1 MKGALEPSVR
11 LWVFRIVTAIGVPLV
26 LVLSLEAGLRVVG
39 YGNPAAFTVR
49 CTVQGRPAY
58 CDNDRFTWQFFP
70 PGAFRLPPAFAIP
83 AAKPPGTFRI
93 FIVGESAAQGDPEPS
108 YAFGRYLEVM
118 LRERFPATHF
128 EVINTGI
135 TAVNSNVLLPIA
147 RDLARHQGDLFV
159 LYIGNNEV
167 VGPFGAGTA
176 LTSRGSSLP
185 FIRAAISVRSTRLGQ
200 LLGGVLQSITKRS
213 DARGWRGM
221 EMFLEQQVPADAP
234 GIARVYEHFRSNLRD
249 IIAVARRSGARVLVS
264 TVGVN
269 LKDGAPFGSLHRT
282 DLTRAEREAWE
293 VEVSAGQ
300 ALERAGRHAAAL
312 ERYLAAAAI
321 DDRHAELQF
330 RIGRTAWALNAFAVA
345 KERFARARD
354 LDVLRFRADGRINAI
369 IRSVAGAAGPGV
381 ELVDAE
387 ALFADG
393 SPHEVPGRELFYDH
407 VHLNPP
413 GNYLLARALFPR
425 VVALLPEDVR
435 RSAAAADPL
444 SQAEAERLLALTRFD
459 RRRVARTALGWW
471 SQPPFTNQLNHDEQ
485 IRELQSE
492 AEGESETPE
501 QTAAAY
507 RAAIARAPA
516 DRWLHLN
523 YGVFLEERRYVPAAA
538 VEFRRALELLPGNY
552 VASDQLASALAQL
565 GEFDAA
571 IAQCRDLLRRMPYHP
586 PVYMTMAYA
595 LAQSGSFEES
605 IAAYQQAIRLHP
617 AYARD
622 AYTNI
627 GAIRLREGRFE
638 QAAAI
643 FQTAIDLDTD
653 HTRTTDLL
661 NKLGYALTRLGR
673 YAEAQRA
680 LEGASASHRER

>member
-1 MKGALEPSVR
+1 MSRR
-11 LWVFRIVTAIGVPLV
+11 LWVFRIVTAIGVPLF
-26 LVLSLEAGLRVVG
+26 LVLSLEAGLRAFG
-39 YGNPAAFTVR
+39 YGHAAAFTVP

-135 TAVNSNVLLPIA
+135 TAVNSHVLLPVA
-147 RDLARHQGDLFV
+147 RDLARRQGDLFV

-167 VGPFGAGTA
+167 VGPFGAGTT
-176 LTSRGSSLP
+176 LTTRGSSLP
-185 FIRAAISVRSTRLGQ
+185 VIRAAIAVRSTRLGQ
-200 LLGGVLQSITKRS
+200 LLGGVLRSITKQS

-234 GIARVYEHFRSNLRD
+234 AVARVYEHFRSNLGD

-269 LKDGAPFGSLHRT
+269 LKDGAPFGSLHRA
-282 DLTRAEREAWE
+282 DLTRAERGAWGA
-293 VEVSAGQ
+293 EVSAGQ
-300 ALERAGRHAAAL
+300 ALDRAGRHAAARA
-312 ERYLAAAAI
+312 RYLAAAAI

-330 RIGRTAWALNAFAVA
+330 RIGRTSWVLNEFAVA

-354 LDVLRFRADGRINAI
+354 LDVLRFRADGRINSI

-387 ALFADG
+387 ALFADS

-407 VHLNPP
+407 VHLNPR
-413 GNYLLARALFPR
+413 GNYLLARALFHR
-425 VVALLPEDVR
+425 VVALLPEEVR
-435 RSAAAADPL
+435 QSVAAVEPP
-444 SQAEAERLLALTRFD
+444 SQAEVERLLALTRFD
-459 RRRVARTALGWW
+459 RRRIARTALGWLG
-471 SQPPFTNQLNHDEQ
+471 QPPFTSQLNHDEQ
-485 IRELQSE
+485 VRELRRE
-492 AEGESETPE
+492 AEGRSESPE

-507 RAAIARAPA
+507 RAAIAKAPA

-523 YGVFLEERRYVPAAA
+523 YGVFLEEERYVPAAA

-552 VASDQLASALAQL
+552 VASDKLASALAQL

-571 IAQCRDLLRRMPYHP
+571 IAQCRDLLLRMPYHP
-586 PVYMTMAYA
+586 PAYLTMAYA
-595 LAQSGSFEES
+595 LAQRGSLEES
-605 IAAYQQAIRLHP
+605 IAAYEQAIRLHP

-627 GAIRLREGRFE
+627 GVIELRQGRFE
-638 QAAAI
+638 QAAAT
-643 FQTAIDLDTD
+643 FRKAIDLDTS
-653 HTRTTDLL
+653 HARTTDLL
-661 NKLGYALTRLGR
+661 NKLGYALTQLGR
-673 YAEAQRA
+673 HQ
-680 LEGASASHRER
+680 ER